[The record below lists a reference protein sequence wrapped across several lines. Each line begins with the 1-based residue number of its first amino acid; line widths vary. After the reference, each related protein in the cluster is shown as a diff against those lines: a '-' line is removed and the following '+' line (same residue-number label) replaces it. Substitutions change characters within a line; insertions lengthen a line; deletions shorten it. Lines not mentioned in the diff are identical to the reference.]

1 MGKGLLPPPS
11 ELLVKVKLHNCSA
24 ACAQVC
30 ILCNSA
36 NGSIVAPAA
45 LAHLALCLFNS
56 NGNALNSALELALA
70 YFDIYIGNA
79 EYGSKLCVSGKL
91 CNGLF
96 L

>member
-1 MGKGLLPPPS
+1 MRMS
-11 ELLVKVKLHNCSA
+11 
-24 ACAQVC
+24 
-30 ILCNSA
+30 CNRADSCV
-36 NGSIVAPAA
+36 VAPAA
-45 LAHLALCLFNS
+45 LAHLACCLLNS

-96 L
+96 ISNKTSFTV